1 MTSLRG
7 ALPRKRRSCCPHP
20 KRAKGASKRCARVW
34 PKCASC
40 WDRPERSSARLM
52 RLPPTCRQAKATR
65 TEGFGIL
72 YMYRKAGL
80 NPLERGPMALRRR
93 VFGTYY
99 IFALL
104 VLSLG
109 AAPLRAQVPAPAN
122 FLAQHYEVSATLD
135 SIGQSIS
142 AIAKIDFK
150 ATEASSS
157 VRVELHPNLVVKEVK
172 GADGKPLTFERDNQ
186 NSLIVVVQLP
196 TPVATAGHVTLTY
209 TYAGLLVN
217 EENSPVPGVR
227 AALIN
232 KDGAYL
238 LLPARWFPLTNFP
251 SNHYTATFRLNVPDI
266 FAVAGTGKASA
277 PTPMPARNA
286 VEGGRLHY
294 TFECKNRAPHGTF
307 VAGNLQLNP
316 KQAAGINVAVYAPR
330 ASSANAEEFA
340 VSVARSAI
348 IFSDMFGP
356 IPDPT
361 FTLIQ
366 IPDGTFRDYAAPGV
380 LLLSQRIWD
389 PKSSD
394 RTIARLVA
402 SQWWGIQVMP
412 ATPGDVWI
420 SDGLAR
426 YSEALY
432 AEQNAGKEA
441 GLRAVDE
448 FAVGALMYED
458 AAPIAQAARLVP
470 YSPDYRSV
478 VMNKGA
484 MLFHMLRAQM
494 GDVAFKAALH
504 DFYFQFAERSARIDD
519 FEKIAERH
527 AQAAA
532 KTQQDPPNL
541 RGFFA
546 QWLNSTG
553 VPEFTLEYV
562 VYRTP
567 KGFRVNGKI
576 KQPLDT
582 FRMPVELRIDTEGNP
597 ELKTIDV
604 IGTESGFTVE
614 TFGRPKPGGIRIDPN
629 NLILKGS
636 TSLRARAAIARGE
649 DLAEQ
654 GRFYDAV
661 TQYQRALSIQ
671 PGRPLANFRMGEAFF
686 YQKNYQAAA
695 NAFREALQTVP
706 EPSEKWTE
714 VWSHIYLGKIFDMLG
729 QRERAVN
736 EYSKAKQTNDDT
748 GGAQQ
753 YAEGFLKKAYSEG
766 GTPVTAP
773 TPAQPAKP
781 AVTIPPPASGEKPV
795 LKKPTPPQP

>member
-1 MTSLRG
+1 
-7 ALPRKRRSCCPHP
+7 
-20 KRAKGASKRCARVW
+20 
-34 PKCASC
+34 
-40 WDRPERSSARLM
+40 
-52 RLPPTCRQAKATR
+52 
-65 TEGFGIL
+65 
-72 YMYRKAGL
+72 
-80 NPLERGPMALRRR
+80 MALRRR
-93 VFGTYY
+93 VPVTFFFITL
-99 IFALL
+99 IF
-104 VLSLG
+104 LSCA
-109 AAPLRAQVPAPAN
+109 AAPLHAQAPRPVN
-122 FLAQHYEVSATLD
+122 FLAQHYDVSASLD
-135 SIGQSIS
+135 AIGQSIS
-142 AIAKIDFK
+142 ATAKIDFK
-150 ATEASSS
+150 AVETSSS
-157 VRVELHPNLVVKEVK
+157 VRVELHPNLIVKVVK

-186 NSLIVVVQLP
+186 NPLMVVVQLP
-196 TPVATAGHVTLTY
+196 TPVATAGRVTLTY

-217 EENSPVPGVR
+217 EENSPVPGAR
-227 AALIN
+227 AALIS

-238 LLPARWFPLTNFP
+238 LLPARWFPLTSFP
-251 SNHYTATFRLNVPDI
+251 SNRYTATFRLNVPDI

-277 PTPMPARNA
+277 PLPMPGKNA
-286 VEGGRLHY
+286 VEGGRLLY
-294 TFECKNRAPHGTF
+294 TFECKNPAPHGTF

-316 KQAAGINVAVYAPR
+316 KQAEGINVAVYAPR

-340 VSVARSAI
+340 ASVARSAI

-389 PKSSD
+389 PKGSD

-426 YSEALY
+426 YCEALY

-494 GDVAFKAALH
+494 GDVTFKAALH
-504 DFYFQFAERSARIDD
+504 DFYFQFAERSARIED

-614 TFGRPKPGGIRIDPN
+614 TFGRPKPGGIKIDPN

-636 TSLRARAAIARGE
+636 TPLRARAAIARGE

-661 TQYQRALSIQ
+661 TQYQRALAIQ
-671 PGRPLANFRMGEAFF
+671 PNRPLANFRMGEAFF
-686 YQKNYQAAA
+686 YQKNYQASA

-714 VWSHIYLGKIFDMLG
+714 VWSHIYLGRIFDVLG

-736 EYSKAKQTNDDT
+736 EYSKAKQTNDNT
-748 GGAQQ
+748 GNAQQ
-753 YAEGFLKKAYSEG
+753 NAEAYLKKPYTEG
-766 GTPVTAP
+766 GVSVSAPATDIKPKASTA
-773 TPAQPAKP
+773 A
-781 AVTIPPPASGEKPV
+781 TIAAPSSGDKPV
-795 LKKPTPPQP
+795 LKKPPPPQQ

>member
-1 MTSLRG
+1 MSPGRELSG
-7 ALPRKRRSCCPHP
+7 AI
-20 KRAKGASKRCARVW
+20 CAL
-34 PKCASC
+34 
-40 WDRPERSSARLM
+40 SAFLFI
-52 RLPPTCRQAKATR
+52 AT
-65 TEGFGIL
+65 
-72 YMYRKAGL
+72 
-80 NPLERGPMALRRR
+80 P
-93 VFGTYY
+93 
-99 IFALL
+99 
-104 VLSLG
+104 
-109 AAPLRAQVPAPAN
+109 APLRAQSLYPTN
-122 FLAQHYEVSATLD
+122 FLADHYDVSATLD
-135 SIGQSIS
+135 AIGQSIS
-142 AIAKIDFK
+142 ATARVDFK
-150 ATEASSS
+150 AVEASST

-172 GADGKPLTFERDNQ
+172 SADGKSLTFERDNQ
-186 NSLIVVVQLP
+186 NPLFLIVQLP
-196 TPVATAGHVTLTY
+196 APVATDGHVTLTFA
-209 TYAGLLVN
+209 YAGILAN
-217 EENSPVPGVR
+217 EENSPVPGIR

-251 SNHYTATFRLNVPDI
+251 SNRYTATFRLNVPET
-266 FAVAGTGKASA
+266 FAVAGTGKAGA
-277 PTPMPARNA
+277 PTPMPGKNV
-286 VEGGRLHY
+286 VEGGRLLY
-294 TFECKNRAPHGTF
+294 TFECKNAAPHGTF

-316 KQAAGINVAVYAPR
+316 SQAEGVHVSVYAPR
-330 ASSANAEEFA
+330 ASSANAAEFA
-340 VSVARSAI
+340 ASVARAVV
-348 IFSDMFGP
+348 IFSDLFGP

-366 IPDGTFRDYAAPGV
+366 IPDGTLRDFAGPGV
-380 LLLSQRIWD
+380 LLLSQRSWD
-389 PKSSD
+389 PKFSD

-402 SQWWGIQVMP
+402 SQWWGVQVMP

-426 YSEALY
+426 YCEALY
-432 AEQNAGKEA
+432 AEQNTSREA
-441 GLRAVDE
+441 GLKAVDE

-458 AAPIAQAARLVP
+458 AAPVAQAARLAP

-484 MLFHMLRAQM
+484 MIFHMVRAMM
-494 GDVAFKAALH
+494 GDVAFKMALR
-504 DFYFQFAERSARIDD
+504 DLYFQFAEKYARIED
-519 FEKIAERH
+519 FENLAERR
-527 AQAAA
+527 AQAAV
-532 KTQQDPPNL
+532 KSGQDPPNL
-541 RGFFA
+541 RSFFV

-553 VPEFTLEYV
+553 IPEFSLEYV

-597 ELKTIDV
+597 ETKTIDV

-614 TFGRPKPGGIRIDPN
+614 TFGRPKPGGIKIDPN
-629 NLILKGS
+629 NLLLKAS

-649 DLAEQ
+649 ELAEQ
-654 GRFYDAV
+654 WRFYDAV
-661 TQYQRALSIQ
+661 AQYQRALSIQ

-695 NAFREALQTVP
+695 NAFRESLQTVP

-714 VWSHIYLGKIFDMLG
+714 VWSHIYLGKIFDLLA

-753 YAEGFLKKAYSEG
+753 VAESLLKKPYSEG
-766 GTPVTAP
+766 GTSVTAP
-773 TPAQPAKP
+773 SAAQVTKP
-781 AVTIPPPASGEKPV
+781 AAAIAAPASGEKPI
-795 LKKPTPPQP
+795 LKKPNPTPQ

>member
-1 MTSLRG
+1 
-7 ALPRKRRSCCPHP
+7 
-20 KRAKGASKRCARVW
+20 
-34 PKCASC
+34 
-40 WDRPERSSARLM
+40 
-52 RLPPTCRQAKATR
+52 
-65 TEGFGIL
+65 
-72 YMYRKAGL
+72 MYRKAGL
-80 NPLERGPMALRRR
+80 SPMERGPMDLRRR
-93 VFGTYY
+93 VFGTYF

-104 VLSLG
+104 VLGLG
-109 AAPLRAQVPAPAN
+109 AAPLRAQVPIPAN

-135 SIGQSIS
+135 AIGQSIS
-142 AIAKIDFK
+142 AVAKIDFK

-157 VRVELHPNLVVKEVK
+157 VRVELHPNLVVREVK
-172 GADGKPLTFERDNQ
+172 GADGKPLSFLRDNQ
-186 NSLIVVVQLP
+186 NPLFVIVQLP
-196 TPVATAGHVTLTY
+196 TPVAAAGHITLTY
-209 TYAGLLVN
+209 TYAGLLAN

-227 AALIN
+227 AAAIN

-251 SNHYTATFRLNVPDI
+251 SNRYTATFRLNVPDT
-266 FAVAGTGKASA
+266 FAVAGTGKSTA
-277 PTPMPARNA
+277 PTPIAARNA
-286 VEGGRLHY
+286 VEGGRLQY
-294 TFECKNRAPHGTF
+294 TFECKNPAPHGTF
-307 VAGNLQLNP
+307 VVGNLQLNP
-316 KQAAGINVAVYAPR
+316 KQAEGINVSVYAPR
-330 ASSANAEEFA
+330 AAAANAADFASSAARA
-340 VSVARSAI
+340 VI

-356 IPDPT
+356 VPDPT
-361 FTLIQ
+361 LTIIQ
-366 IPDGTFRDYAAPGV
+366 LPDGTLRDFAAPGV
-380 LLLSQRIWD
+380 LLLSQRSWD
-389 PKSSD
+389 PKASD

-402 SQWWGIQVMP
+402 SQWWGVQVLP

-441 GLRAVDE
+441 GLKAVDE

-458 AAPIAQAARLVP
+458 AAPVAQAARLAP

-494 GDVAFKAALH
+494 GDLAFKSALR
-504 DFYFQFAERSARIDD
+504 DFYFQFAEKSARIED
-519 FEKIAERH
+519 FEKIAEQH
-527 AQAAA
+527 AQAA
-532 KTQQDPPNL
+532 KPPLDPSNL

-614 TFGRPKPGGIRIDPN
+614 TFGRPKPGGIKIDPN

-661 TQYQRALSIQ
+661 TQYQRALAIQ
-671 PGRPLANFRMGEAFF
+671 PNRPLANFRMGEAFF

-748 GGAQQ
+748 GGAQGV
-753 YAEGFLKKAYSEG
+753 AESFLKKAYQEG
-766 GTPVTAP
+766 GAPITAP
-773 TPAQPAKP
+773 TPVQPAKP
-781 AVTIPPPASGEKPV
+781 AVSIPPPASGEKPV
-795 LKKPTPPQP
+795 LKKPNPPQ

>member
-1 MTSLRG
+1 M
-7 ALPRKRRSCCPHP
+7 P
-20 KRAKGASKRCARVW
+20 
-34 PKCASC
+34 
-40 WDRPERSSARLM
+40 
-52 RLPPTCRQAKATR
+52 
-65 TEGFGIL
+65 
-72 YMYRKAGL
+72 
-80 NPLERGPMALRRR
+80 
-93 VFGTYY
+93 
-99 IFALL
+99 
-104 VLSLG
+104 
-109 AAPLRAQVPAPAN
+109 
-122 FLAQHYEVSATLD
+122 
-135 SIGQSIS
+135 
-142 AIAKIDFK
+142 
-150 ATEASSS
+150 
-157 VRVELHPNLVVKEVK
+157 
-172 GADGKPLTFERDNQ
+172 GK
-186 NSLIVVVQLP
+186 
-196 TPVATAGHVTLTY
+196 
-209 TYAGLLVN
+209 
-217 EENSPVPGVR
+217 
-227 AALIN
+227 
-232 KDGAYL
+232 
-238 LLPARWFPLTNFP
+238 
-251 SNHYTATFRLNVPDI
+251 
-266 FAVAGTGKASA
+266 
-277 PTPMPARNA
+277 NA
-286 VEGGRLHY
+286 VEGGRLLY
-294 TFECKNRAPHGTF
+294 TFECKNPAPHGTF

-316 KQAAGINVAVYAPR
+316 KQAEGINVAVYAPR

-340 VSVARSAI
+340 ASVARSAI

-366 IPDGTFRDYAAPGV
+366 LPDGTLRDYAAPGV
-380 LLLSQRIWD
+380 LLLSQRIWE

-394 RTIARLVA
+394 RTTARLVA
-402 SQWWGIQVMP
+402 SQWWGIQVLP

-458 AAPIAQAARLVP
+458 AAPIAQAARLAP

-478 VMNKGA
+478 VLNKGA
-484 MLFHMLRAQM
+484 MLFHMLRAQI
-494 GDVAFKAALH
+494 GDLAFKSALR
-504 DFYFQFAERSARIDD
+504 DFYFQFAEKSARIED
-519 FEKIAERH
+519 FENLAERR

-532 KTQQDPPNL
+532 KPGQDPPNL
-541 RGFFA
+541 RAFFA

-553 VPEFTLEYV
+553 VPEFSLEYV

-567 KGFRVNGKI
+567 KGFRVVGKI

-582 FRMPVELRIDTEGNP
+582 FRMPVDLRIDTEGNP
-597 ELKTIDV
+597 EQKTIDV

-614 TFGRPKPGGIRIDPN
+614 TFGRPKPGGIKVDPN
-629 NLILKGS
+629 NVILKGS

-661 TQYQRALSIQ
+661 TQYQRALAIQ
-671 PGRPLANFRMGEAFF
+671 PNRPLANFRMGEAFF

-706 EPSEKWTE
+706 EPSEKWSE

-753 YAEGFLKKAYSEG
+753 VAEGFLKKAYSEG
-766 GTPVTAP
+766 GTSVA
-773 TPAQPAKP
+773 TPAAGQTAKP
-781 AVTIPPPASGEKPV
+781 TVAIPAPASGEKPV
-795 LKKPTPPQP
+795 LKKPNPSQR

>member
-1 MTSLRG
+1 M
-7 ALPRKRRSCCPHP
+7 P
-20 KRAKGASKRCARVW
+20 
-34 PKCASC
+34 
-40 WDRPERSSARLM
+40 
-52 RLPPTCRQAKATR
+52 
-65 TEGFGIL
+65 I
-72 YMYRKAGL
+72 
-80 NPLERGPMALRRR
+80 ERGPMALRPR
-93 VFGTYY
+93 VLVAF
-99 IFALL
+99 FLVALSF
-104 VLSLG
+104 LSCA
-109 AAPLRAQVPAPAN
+109 AAPLRAQAPRPVN
-122 FLAQHYEVSATLD
+122 FLAEHYDVSASLD
-135 SIGQSIS
+135 AIGQSIS
-142 AIAKIDFK
+142 ATAKIDFK
-150 ATEASSS
+150 AVETSSS
-157 VRVELHPNLVVKEVK
+157 VRVELHPNLIVKEVK

-186 NSLIVVVQLP
+186 NPLIVVVQLP
-196 TPVATAGHVTLTY
+196 TPVATDGHVTLTY

-251 SNHYTATFRLNVPDI
+251 SNRYTATFRLNVPDV

-277 PTPMPARNA
+277 PTPMPGKNA
-286 VEGGRLHY
+286 VEGGRLLY
-294 TFECKNRAPHGTF
+294 TFECKSLAPHGTF
-307 VAGNLQLNP
+307 VVGNLQLNP
-316 KQAAGINVAVYAPR
+316 KQAEGINVSVYAPR
-330 ASSANAEEFA
+330 AASANAGDFA
-340 VSVARSAI
+340 ASAARAVI

-361 FTLIQ
+361 LTIIQ
-366 IPDGTFRDYAAPGV
+366 LPDGTLRDFAAPGV
-380 LLLSQRIWD
+380 LLLSQRSWD
-389 PKSSD
+389 PKASD

-402 SQWWGIQVMP
+402 SQWWGVQVLP

-478 VMNKGA
+478 VQNKGA

-494 GDVAFKAALH
+494 GDVAFKSALR
-504 DFYFQFAERSARIDD
+504 DFYFQFAEKTARIED
-519 FEKIAERH
+519 FENIAERR

-532 KTQQDPPNL
+532 KPPQDPPNL

-546 QWLNSTG
+546 QWLTSTG
-553 VPEFTLEYV
+553 VPEFSLEYV

-567 KGFRVNGKI
+567 KGFRVVGKI

-582 FRMPVELRIDTEGNP
+582 FRMPVDLRIDTEGNP
-597 ELKTIDV
+597 EQKTIDA

-614 TFGRPKPGGIRIDPN
+614 TFGRPKPGGIKIDPN
-629 NLILKGS
+629 NVILKGS

-695 NAFREALQTVP
+695 NACREVSQTVP

-714 VWSHIYLGKIFDMLG
+714 VWSHIYLGEIFDLLG

-736 EYSKAKQTNDDT
+736 EYSKAKQSNDDT
-748 GGAQQ
+748 GGAQAT
-753 YAEGFLKKAYSEG
+753 AERYLKKAYSEG
-766 GTPVTAP
+766 GGTSVAAP
-773 TPAQPAKP
+773 AANEPAKP
-781 AVTIPPPASGEKPV
+781 AAAIPAPASGEKPV
-795 LKKPTPPQP
+795 LKKPSPPQQ

>member
-1 MTSLRG
+1 
-7 ALPRKRRSCCPHP
+7 
-20 KRAKGASKRCARVW
+20 
-34 PKCASC
+34 
-40 WDRPERSSARLM
+40 
-52 RLPPTCRQAKATR
+52 
-65 TEGFGIL
+65 
-72 YMYRKAGL
+72 
-80 NPLERGPMALRRR
+80 MALRQK
-93 VFGTYY
+93 VSCIFFV
-99 IFALL
+99 FALL
-104 VLSLG
+104 LLVC
-109 AAPLRAQVPAPAN
+109 AAASVQAQVPRPSN
-122 FLAQHYEVSATLD
+122 FLAEHYDVSATLD
-135 SIGQSIS
+135 AIGQSLS
-142 AIAKIDFK
+142 ATAKIEFK
-150 ATEASSS
+150 AAEASSS

-172 GADGKPLTFERDNQ
+172 AADGKKLSFERDNQ
-186 NSLIVVVQLP
+186 NPLFLTVQLLS
-196 TPVATAGHVTLTY
+196 PVASGGHVTLTF
-209 TYAGLLVN
+209 TYAGILAN
-217 EENSPVPGVR
+217 EENSPIPGVR
-227 AALIN
+227 AAVIG
-232 KDGAYL
+232 KEGAYL

-251 SNHYTATFRLNVPDI
+251 SNRYTATFRLNVPDT
-266 FAVAGTGKASA
+266 FAVAGTGKAAA
-277 PTPMPARNA
+277 PTPMAAKNA
-286 VEGGRLHY
+286 VEGGRLLY
-294 TFECKNRAPHGTF
+294 TFECKNPAPHGTF

-316 KQAAGINVAVYAPR
+316 KQAEGVNVEVYAPR
-330 ASSANAEEFA
+330 TASGNAADFA
-340 VSVARSAI
+340 ASVARAAVM
-348 IFSDMFGP
+348 FSDMFGP

-361 FTLIQ
+361 FKVIQ
-366 IPDGTFRDYAAPGV
+366 LPDGTLRDYAAPGV

-389 PKSSD
+389 PKASD

-402 SQWWGIQVMP
+402 SQWWGVQVLP
-412 ATPGDVWI
+412 ATPADVWI

-458 AAPIAQAARLVP
+458 AAPVAQAARLAP

-484 MLFHMLRAQM
+484 MIFHMLRAQM
-494 GDVAFKAALH
+494 GDVAFKSALH
-504 DFYFQFAERSARIDD
+504 DFYFQFAEKSARIED
-519 FEKIAERH
+519 FENIAERR
-527 AQAAA
+527 AQASV
-532 KTQQDPPNL
+532 KPPQEPPNL

-567 KGFRVNGKI
+567 KGFRVVGKI

-582 FRMPVELRIDTEGNP
+582 FHMPVDLRIDTEGNP
-597 ELKTIDV
+597 EQKTIDA

-614 TFGRPKPGGIRIDPN
+614 TFGRPKPGGIKIDPN
-629 NLILKGS
+629 NVILKGS

-661 TQYQRALSIQ
+661 AQYQRALSIQ
-671 PGRPLANFRMGEAFF
+671 PNRPLANFRMGEAFF

-695 NAFREALQTVP
+695 NAFRESLQTVP

-714 VWSHIYLGKIFDMLG
+714 VWSHIYLGKIFDLLG

-753 YAEGFLKKAYSEG
+753 AAEGFLKKAYAEG
-766 GTPVTAP
+766 GTSVAAPVTAGS
-773 TPAQPAKP
+773 AKP
-781 AVTIPPPASGEKPV
+781 TAAIPLPASGEKPV
-795 LKKPTPPQP
+795 LKKPISPGQ

>member
-1 MTSLRG
+1 MTSRRG
-7 ALPRKRRSCCPHP
+7 ALPGRRLSCSPRP
-20 KRAKGASKRCARVW
+20 KRARSASKRCAMAW
-34 PKCASC
+34 QKCVSC

-52 RLPPTCRQAKATR
+52 RLLPTCRQAKATR

-93 VFGTYY
+93 VFSTCF

-104 VLSLG
+104 VLGLG
-109 AAPLRAQVPAPAN
+109 AAPLRAQVPTPAN

-135 SIGQSIS
+135 AIGQSIS

-157 VRVELHPNLVVKEVK
+157 VRVELHPNLVVREVK
-172 GADGKPLTFERDNQ
+172 GADGRPLSFLRDNQ
-186 NSLIVVVQLP
+186 NPLFVIVQLP
-196 TPVATAGHVTLTY
+196 TPVAAAGHITLTY
-209 TYAGLLVN
+209 TYAGLLAN

-227 AALIN
+227 AAVIN

-251 SNHYTATFRLNVPDI
+251 SNRYTATFRLNVPDT
-266 FAVAGTGKASA
+266 FAVAGTGKSTA
-277 PTPMPARNA
+277 PTPMAARNA
-286 VEGGRLHY
+286 VEGGRLLY
-294 TFECKNRAPHGTF
+294 TFECKNPAPHGTF
-307 VAGNLQLNP
+307 VVGNLQLNP
-316 KQAAGINVAVYAPR
+316 KQAEGINVSVYAPR
-330 ASSANAEEFA
+330 AASANAGDFA
-340 VSVARSAI
+340 TSAARAVI

-356 IPDPT
+356 VPDPT
-361 FTLIQ
+361 LTIIQ
-366 IPDGTFRDYAAPGV
+366 LPDGTLRDFAAPGV
-380 LLLSQRIWD
+380 LLLSQRSWD
-389 PKSSD
+389 PKAGD

-402 SQWWGIQVMP
+402 SQWWGVQVLP

-432 AEQNAGKEA
+432 AEQNSGKEA
-441 GLRAVDE
+441 GLKAVDE

-478 VMNKGA
+478 VQNKGA

-519 FEKIAERH
+519 FENIAERH

-686 YQKNYQAAA
+686 YQKNYQASA
-695 NAFREALQTVP
+695 NAFRESLQTVP
-706 EPSEKWTE
+706 EPSEKWSE

-753 YAEGFLKKAYSEG
+753 VAEGFLKKAYSEG
-766 GTPVTAP
+766 GTSVAAP
-773 TPAQPAKP
+773 PAGGTVKP
-781 AVTIPPPASGEKPV
+781 AVAIPAPASGEKPV
-795 LKKPTPPQP
+795 LKKPIPAPR